1 MHAPSLAA
9 IAQLPQVLLA
19 CLRGD
24 SAARNFVTFLQ
35 ISSLKTLAK
44 LHRLAVL
51 LEMEDLDPKFVLR
64 SLTARTTIWSIKM
77 SNRMQALCR
86 MLFYIS
92 IYKLGCIG
100 ICNKA
105 LWSTTYTT
113 TVSTVSPA
121 SRRAGAP
128 ATEDELS
135 SSSPGSRWRRYSV
148 REVVSSTFS
157 SASPSSGNI
166 LGRRYV

>member
-9 IAQLPQVLLA
+9 IAHLPQVVLA

-24 SAARNFVTFLQ
+24 SAAMNFVTFLQ

-64 SLTARTTIWSIKM
+64 SLTARTTIWSLKI

-86 MLFYIS
+86 MMFYIS
-92 IYKLGCIG
+92 EYKLD
-100 ICNKA
+100 
-105 LWSTTYTT
+105 LHTH
-113 TVSTVSPA
+113 
-121 SRRAGAP
+121 
-128 ATEDELS
+128 LQ
-135 SSSPGSRWRRYSV
+135 
-148 REVVSSTFS
+148 
-157 SASPSSGNI
+157 
-166 LGRRYV
+166 